1 MIHEYL
7 EENHAIGAS
16 NAISTKELEQA
27 LNIKQRVITQRVLEE
42 RSGGAL
48 ICAKTTEHGG
58 YYMPATIEEIEHQKN
73 ALERR
78 IKMHA
83 LALRPFRAKLK
94 EYKVKG
100 QWAIEETKTTD

>member
-7 EENHAIGAS
+7 EENHAIGEN
-16 NAISTKELEQA
+16 NAIPTKEIVRA
-27 LNIKQRVITQRVLEE
+27 LNIGQRAITRQVLQE

-48 ICAKTTEHGG
+48 ICAKSNGNGG

-83 LALRPFRAKLK
+83 LALRPFREKLK

-100 QWAIEETKTTD
+100 GGQIE

>member
-1 MIHEYL
+1 MIREYL
-7 EENHAIGAS
+7 EENHAIGAD
-16 NAISTKELEQA
+16 NAILTKEIEHA
-27 LNIKQRVITQRVLEE
+27 LNIPPRTITRKVLEE

-48 ICAKTTEHGG
+48 ICAKTTGHGG

-83 LALRPFRAKLK
+83 LALKPFRAKLK
-94 EYKVKG
+94 EYKTKG
-100 QWAIEETKTTD
+100 GGQIE